1 MTINGNKFMIPLY
14 EQRDFGQ
21 KINATFQYIVQQ
33 FRSLGLSLIYI
44 AGPVVLVAG
53 IASGLSES
61 AVRGNVFG
69 LLTRA
74 SIVSVVAYLLAFW
87 LVPLV
92 TYGHL
97 KVYNETGGGPVP
109 VGAVWREVRSA
120 FGRALIAIFLYLT
133 LYIVGSVIL
142 FLPGIYFAVTLAPI
156 LAIVVLEEAGAGDAF
171 SRSFTLI
178 QDNWWSTFGLLVI
191 MGFVYL
197 SLLSLI
203 WVPTL
208 LWDIVKGVF
217 QLPAPPPLVIA
228 FLGAFMVLA
237 LLLFLVVVVLAV
249 GFQYANLVEKREHVG
264 LIARIDT
271 IGETVPETQFT
282 EDGELYG

>member
-1 MTINGNKFMIPLY
+1 MIPLY
-14 EQRDFGQ
+14 QQRDFGE

-33 FRSLGLSLIYI
+33 FRSLGLALLYI

-61 AVRGNVFG
+61 SVRGNMFG

-92 TYGHL
+92 TYSHL
-97 KVYNETGGGPVP
+97 KVYNETGGGPVL
-109 VGAVWREVRSA
+109 VGAVWREVRRA
-120 FGRALIAIFLYLT
+120 FGRAVIAILLYGT
-133 LYIVGSVIL
+133 LYIVGTFIL
-142 FLPGIYFAVTLAPI
+142 FLPGIYFAVTLSPM

-178 QDNWWSTFGLLVI
+178 QDNWWSTFGLLII

-208 LWDIVKGVF
+208 LWDMVKGVF
-217 QLPAPPPLVIA
+217 QLPPLPPLVVA
-228 FLGAFMVLA
+228 FLGAFVVLG
-237 LLLFLVVVVLAV
+237 LLLFLMVVVLAV
-249 GFQYANLVEKREHVG
+249 GFQYFNLVEKREHVG
-264 LIARIDT
+264 LIARIDS
-271 IGETVPETQFT
+271 IGETAPETQLT
-282 EDGELYG
+282 EDEELYG